1 MANPNE
7 PAEIS
12 DTSHELHSPPD
23 QSIGRKVIRI
33 ARLGAVYKFGIRVLD
48 SLLDTLRSGS
58 LRSLGLLLAGEKSIY
73 KARQH
78 HALTSTVAF
87 VEQHLP
93 HVHSSRNRKE
103 LLTRAFKA
111 ADVSGGR
118 LICEFGVFKADTL
131 NHLAQLTD
139 RQLFGFDSFQ
149 GLPHGQS
156 DHWEKGRFAVAELP
170 KVRPNVTLVNGWFD
184 ETVPGF
190 LLEHSELVGFL
201 HIDCD
206 LYSSTKTIFELF
218 EGRLCPGT
226 VIVFDEFFNY
236 PSWQDGEFK
245 ALNEF
250 LDKTGLSVEYIGYNR
265 NGEQLAIKLMAG
277 AP

>member
-1 MANPNE
+1 M
-7 PAEIS
+7 
-12 DTSHELHSPPD
+12 
-23 QSIGRKVIRI
+23 
-33 ARLGAVYKFGIRVLD
+33 LD
-48 SLLDTLRSGS
+48 SLRSGN

-78 HALTSTVAF
+78 QALTSTVEY
-87 VEQHLP
+87 VEQYLP

-131 NHLAQLTD
+131 NHLARLTD
-139 RQLFGFDSFQ
+139 HQLYGFDSFQ

-170 KVRPNVTLVNGWFD
+170 KVGPNVTLVNGWFN

-190 LLEHSELVGFL
+190 LLEHPEPVGFM

-206 LYSSTKTIFELF
+206 LYSSAKTIFELF
-218 EGRLCPGT
+218 EKQLCPGT

-245 ALNEF
+245 ALQEF
-250 LDKTGLSVEYIGYNR
+250 LEKTGFKVEYIGYNR
-265 NGEQLAIKLMAG
+265 NGEQLAIKLTTG